1 MPEGSYTTSLFKE
14 GKEKIY
20 KKFGEEAVE
29 VLVAQSRESLVYEL
43 GDLFYH
49 LFVLLAYND
58 VKFDEIMKE
67 LAKRRK

>member
-1 MPEGSYTTSLFKE
+1 
-14 GKEKIY
+14 
-20 KKFGEEAVE
+20 
-29 VLVAQSRESLVYEL
+29 VAQSRESLVYEL

-58 VKFDEIMKE
+58 VNFNEIMKE